1 MISNFISSGSYVTL
15 GDLNVT
21 VSNDQ
26 VFVGMTTT
34 ALEFFSGSQSPTVL
48 RCDGHI
54 QPPSFNTT
62 VTNTIPVLPDTIN
75 LRGYDLRGNNPVRTD
90 IVVAQDATACYRIT
104 TAAVS
109 SPNQYF
115 VSIEQLY

>member
-1 MISNFISSGSYVTL
+1 MISNFITSGTYVTL

-26 VFVGMTTT
+26 VFVGMTTSE
-34 ALEFFSGSQSPTVL
+34 LEFFSGSQSPTIL

-54 QPPSFNTT
+54 IPPSFSSTS
-62 VTNTIPVLPDTIN
+62 TNTIPVLPDTIN
-75 LRGYDLRGNNPVRTD
+75 IRGYDLRGNNPVRTD
-90 IVVAQDATACYRIT
+90 IIVAQDATVCYRIT

-109 SPNQYF
+109 TPNKYF
-115 VSIEQLY
+115 VAIEQLY